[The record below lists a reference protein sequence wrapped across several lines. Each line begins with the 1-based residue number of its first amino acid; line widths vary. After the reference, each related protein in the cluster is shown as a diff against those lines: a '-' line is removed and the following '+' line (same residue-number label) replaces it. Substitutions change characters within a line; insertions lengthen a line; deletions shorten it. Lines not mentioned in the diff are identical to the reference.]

1 MGKTIAEKILGHHAG
16 GEVKAGDFLLAKV
29 DLMMGNDGSLP
40 LVFEASRRIREFG
53 VRSPEKTIMVL
64 DHYCPSPSKEVS
76 RLQEEIRDFAREY
89 DCLLYDC
96 GEGICH
102 RLLPENGHVLPGMLV
117 VGADSHTVTYGALN
131 LFATGVGSTDL
142 AVAMN
147 WEMLWFRVPETIRLQ
162 IEGKLPRG
170 LCGKDVALYIV
181 GSLGSSGAASRAI
194 EFSGRAIDEMD
205 VEGRLTLCNMM
216 VETGA
221 EAALMPF
228 DGMTERWLKPL
239 KIQGDHEPVK
249 ADDDAHYERE
259 IAYDISGLEPQIA
272 FPHEVDNVQPISST
286 RGVRID
292 MAFLGTC
299 TNGGPEDLRI
309 AARILKKR
317 RVHPGVRF
325 IVSPAS
331 RKVVEEALADGSYQ
345 TLIESGAMVNPP
357 GCGPCVG
364 AHGGIPADHTNV
376 LSTAN
381 RNFLGRMGNREANIY
396 LCSPATLAASVVRGE
411 ITDPREFLA

>member
-1 MGKTIAEKILGHHAG
+1 MGKTIAEKILGYHAG
-16 GEVKAGDFLLAKV
+16 GEVKAGDFVLAKA

-147 WEMLWFRVPETIRLQ
+147 WGMLWFRVPETIRLQ
-162 IEGKLPRG
+162 IDGNLPRG
-170 LCGKDVALYIV
+170 VFAKDIALYIV
-181 GSLGSSGAASRAI
+181 GSMGSSGAASHAI
-194 EFSGRAIDEMD
+194 EFRGSAIDEMD

-221 EAALMPF
+221 KAAIMPF
-228 DGMTERWLKPL
+228 DEMTDCWLKPL

-299 TNGGPEDLRI
+299 TNGGPEDFKT
-309 AARILKKR
+309 AARILRER

-345 TLIESGAMVNPP
+345 TLIESGAMINPP